1 MDNPRV
7 YRDLPQLCEKNVSV
21 SDLTELSKLCL
32 NTENTDIDN
41 QIKAASSPLL
51 LDF

>member
-7 YRDLPQLCEKNVSV
+7 YRDLPQLCEKNVS
-21 SDLTELSKLCL
+21 DLTELSKLCL
-32 NTENTDIDN
+32 DTEDPDIDN
-41 QIKAASSPLL
+41 QMKAASSPLL